1 MCVPVVILSAQDNV
15 KLLQQLK
22 TGFKRIIKWNKY
34 RSAMSN
40 QTKNNNLDYLID
52 LTFIKVNR
60 SFVLS

>member
-34 RSAMSN
+34 RSEMSN

>member
-1 MCVPVVILSAQDNV
+1 MYVPVVIISAQDNI
-15 KLLQQLK
+15 KLLQQSK

-34 RSAMSN
+34 RSEMSN

>member
-34 RSAMSN
+34 RSEMSN

-52 LTFIKVNR
+52 LTFIKVNG